1 MKNEKSET
9 QKIQN
14 NKHEIIKKKK
24 KKVHPSQSSYT
35 YSNNDLI

>member
-24 KKVHPSQSSYT
+24 KKYTHPKVHT
-35 YSNNDLI
+35 HTLIMT